1 METFTATARATT
13 LKEFAVNSGLLS
25 ASPVSQSANN
35 IGFPGAT
42 PSVSANGVS
51 NAIVWTIQTD
61 AYSVRN
67 GQAVLH
73 AYDATD
79 LTRELYNSTTRRQ
92 PPGMA
97 VKFAVPTVA
106 NGKVYV
112 GAVRRLAVYGLH

>member
-1 METFTATARATT
+1 M
-13 LKEFAVNSGLLS
+13 NSGLLS